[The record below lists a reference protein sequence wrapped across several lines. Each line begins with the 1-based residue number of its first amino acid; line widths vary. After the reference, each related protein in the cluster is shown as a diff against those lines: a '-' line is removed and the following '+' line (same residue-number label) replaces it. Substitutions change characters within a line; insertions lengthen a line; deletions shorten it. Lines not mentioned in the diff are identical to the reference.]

1 MHSEALM
8 VAERFDQSLE
18 VSDDGIADA
27 QRRRQGWALHMLET
41 WRGVQLFQLG
51 RLDDAAPVLEGQLG
65 PEEEDRLAGLLDA
78 AGIVAL
84 GRVALHRGDD
94 AQLHRTVAL
103 ARTMRGEGPPGY
115 RRHALWL
122 LALAAMAADDPTQ
135 AHHWLCA
142 LGNEERK
149 SILPLFPVDVT
160 DDSQLVRIAVAAA
173 DEELAQVT
181 VAAAERRA
189 AVNPSLAVIQGT
201 AAHAR
206 GLLDGEL
213 ALLERAVDQFERT
226 SRPLALCSAL
236 EDLAGLRIRGGNKQ
250 GGIEDLERALKITI
264 QAGAVWDARRIRAK
278 LRTEGIRRRVAG
290 PSVRP
295 ETGWAAMTDSEL
307 AVARLVAEGL
317 TNRDVAARLFVSPHT
332 VNSHL
337 RQIFSKLQI
346 NSRVVLTRLAN
357 DNDGGD

>member
-1 MHSEALM
+1 M
-8 VAERFDQSLE
+8 
-18 VSDDGIADA
+18 
-27 QRRRQGWALHMLET
+27 
-41 WRGVQLFQLG
+41 
-51 RLDDAAPVLEGQLG
+51 
-65 PEEEDRLAGLLDA
+65 
-78 AGIVAL
+78 
-84 GRVALHRGDD
+84 
-94 AQLHRTVAL
+94 
-103 ARTMRGEGPPGY
+103 MRGEGPPGY

-122 LALAAMAADDPTQ
+122 LALAAMAADDPPQ

-142 LGNEERK
+142 FGNEERK
-149 SILPLFPVDVT
+149 SILPLFPADVT
-160 DDSQLVRIAVAAA
+160 DDAQLVRIAVAAA

-189 AVNPSLAVIQGT
+189 AANPSLAVIQGT

-236 EDLAGLRIRGGNKQ
+236 EDLAGLRIRGGHKQ

-290 PSVRP
+290 PAVRP

-346 NSRVVLTRLAN
+346 NSRVALTRLAN
-357 DNDGGD
+357 NNDGGD